1 MAMRIRLALAV
12 ALAVMAL
19 AWGVA
24 DGVPPVATAQ
34 GTGSISGVAID
45 DENGNGVIDAGEPA
59 LAGWEIAITPTMTG
73 ATAQVAGDGS
83 YVFEGLSPGTYTVSL
98 VGVVGGTG
106 PPPPWIPTLPGPDL
120 AYEITLAEGERVD
133 NVDFAVQLLDEA
145 AVFYATIMVD
155 AAPAPEGT
163 LVRALIGD
171 TVCDEY
177 TLGLGASS
185 GRRGPFVV
193 LTGMQPNTIPLV
205 VPSANEK
212 EGCGSEGAT
221 ITFTIDNRPANETK
235 AWYSGDQPGM
245 TLTAGPPYAQ
255 YWGTVSVGGE
265 YVHGSTVKAYVADT
279 LCGEA
284 EGLMGTYAVIVPP
297 AELKPDCGE
306 EGAVVRF
313 MIGEGEAD
321 QIAQWATGHH
331 ELNLTAAA
339 AVPPPTST
347 PPASPTASPSPTT
360 TLSPTVSV
368 SPSAAAPPEK
378 IPDVGG
384 GGTASSDGDRSWWLI
399 ALAAAAL
406 MVALSGGA
414 FLVWAGRRG
423 RKAT

>member
-1 MAMRIRLALAV
+1 MVMRIQLELAAAV
-12 ALAVMAL
+12 ALMVAM

-24 DGVPPVATAQ
+24 EGVFPVATAQ
-34 GTGSISGVAID
+34 GNGSISGVAID
-45 DENGNGVIDAGEPA
+45 DENGDGVIDAGEPG

-73 ATAQVAGDGS
+73 ATAQVAGNGS
-83 YVFEGLSPGTYTVSL
+83 YIFEGLSPGTYTVSL

-133 NVDFAVQLLDEA
+133 NVDFAIQLLDEA
-145 AVFYATIMVD
+145 ALFYATIMID

-163 LVRALIGD
+163 LVQALIGA

-177 TLGLGASS
+177 TLGVGPSS

-193 LTGMQPNTIPLV
+193 YSHMQPNTIPLV

-221 ITFTIDNRPANETK
+221 ITFTIGNRPANETK

-245 TLTAGPPYAQ
+245 TLTTGPPYAQ
-255 YWGTVSVGGE
+255 YSGTVRVGGQE
-265 YVHGSTVKAYVADT
+265 VHGSAVKAYVADT
-279 LCGEA
+279 FCGEA
-284 EGLMGTYAVIVPP
+284 EGLRGTYGVIVPP
-297 AELKPDCGE
+297 AELKPGCGE

-313 MIGEGEAD
+313 MIGEDEAD
-321 QIAQWATGHH
+321 QIAQWAAGRH

-339 AVPPPTST
+339 AAPSPTST
-347 PPASPTASPSPTT
+347 LPASPTVSLSPSPT
-360 TLSPTVSV
+360 
-368 SPSAAAPPEK
+368 AAPGG

-384 GGTASSDGDRSWWLI
+384 GGTASSSGDGSWRPI
-399 ALAAAAL
+399 TLAAAAL
-406 MVALSGGA
+406 VVALSGGG
-414 FLVWAGRRG
+414 FLLWARRRG
-423 RKAT
+423 RAPR

>member
-1 MAMRIRLALAV
+1 MRIQLELAV
-12 ALAVMAL
+12 ALAVVAMAR
-19 AWGVA
+19 GVA
-24 DGVPPVATAQ
+24 GAASPVATPQ

-45 DENGNGVIDAGEPA
+45 DENGNGVIDAGEPG

-83 YVFEGLSPGTYTVSL
+83 YIFEGLSPGTYTVSL

-120 AYEITLAEGERVD
+120 AREITLAEGERVD
-133 NVDFAVQLLDEA
+133 DVDFAIQLLDEA
-145 AVFYATIMVD
+145 AVFYATIMID

-177 TLGLGASS
+177 RLGLGPPS

-193 LTGMQPNTIPLV
+193 YTGTQPNTIPVV

-212 EGCGSEGAT
+212 QGCGSEGAT
-221 ITFTIDNRPANETK
+221 ITFTIDGRPGNETRD
-235 AWYSGDQPGM
+235 WYSGDQLGM

-255 YWGTVSVGGE
+255 YSGTVSVGGQH
-265 YVHGSTVKAYVADT
+265 VHGSTVKAYVADT

-284 EGLMGTYAVIVPP
+284 MGLVGTYAVIVPP
-297 AELKPDCGE
+297 AELKPGCGE

-313 MIGEGEAD
+313 MIGEVEAE
-321 QIAQWATGHH
+321 QIAQWATGRH

-339 AVPPPTST
+339 AAPSPTST
-347 PPASPTASPSPTT
+347 LPASPTASPSPTR

-368 SPSAAAPPEK
+368 SPSPAAPPGR

-384 GGTASSDGDRSWWLI
+384 GATASSGGGRSWWLI

-406 MVALSGGA
+406 TVALSGGG
-414 FLVWAGRRG
+414 FLIWAGRRG
-423 RKAT
+423 RKAR